1 MSLCGSG
8 TKGSACVDTINN
20 AVGLFNDG
28 LKTLVAQLN
37 KNIID
42 ATFIFINSAGISS
55 STSSLD
61 VPCCKVSS
69 ITGICIPVEKPC
81 SNRSQYLF
89 WDAFHPTEI
98 LYELYA
104 GRGYKAESPS
114 DAHPSDISHLA
125 QI

>member
-1 MSLCGSG
+1 MSAS
-8 TKGSACVDTINN
+8 KIA
-20 AVGLFNDG
+20 
-28 LKTLVAQLN
+28 
-37 KNIID
+37 
-42 ATFIFINSAGISS
+42 
-55 STSSLD
+55 D

-69 ITGICIPVEKPC
+69 STGLCIAVEKPC

-114 DAHPSDISHLA
+114 DAYPFDISHLA